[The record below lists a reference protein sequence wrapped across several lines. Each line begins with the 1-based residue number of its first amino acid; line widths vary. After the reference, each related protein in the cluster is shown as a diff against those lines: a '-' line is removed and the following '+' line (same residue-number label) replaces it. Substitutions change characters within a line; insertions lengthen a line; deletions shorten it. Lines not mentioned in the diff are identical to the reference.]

1 MLRHAVDLT
10 CATQRTIAFAMKK
23 TQLYADGACQG
34 NPGPGGYGTVLL
46 FGEHRK
52 ELSGGYRKTTNNRME
67 LTAVI
72 KGLEALKEKCEIEVY
87 SDSKYVVD
95 ALSKGWAAR
104 WRANGWRRNK
114 KERALNPELW
124 GRLLALC
131 EAHEVTFHWVKGHSG
146 NPENERCDQLASEAA
161 TQPDL
166 PPDNPYVDLVRIPI
180 QPETPQ
186 PVTANH
192 EASLPGAAHIVR
204 KDLDSPDG
212 NRRKKA
218 IFKAVKEKLT
228 ELVPDLIQLMKS
240 EKDPDLKSRCAW
252 ALGRLDCQEAEPS
265 LIAALNDQSEEVRTW
280 SAWALG
286 EIGNTRTKAHLQR
299 ALAREGLGDV
309 QQAIGGALKKL
320 NYDSTRTHVSELEKA
335 LQPPEAQDPTLVALM
350 KRLEKL
356 KWKTDREEIVAVRA
370 EMMEHN
376 PDFFDSYMSWVRRKP
391 EITVALEDGRKVY
404 S

>member
-1 MLRHAVDLT
+1 
-10 CATQRTIAFAMKK
+10 MKK
-23 TQLYADGACQG
+23 IQLYADGACQG
-34 NPGPGGYGTVLL
+34 NPGPGGYGAVLL

-67 LTAVI
+67 LTGVI
-72 KGLEALKEKCEIEVY
+72 KGLEALKEKCKVEVY

-114 KERALNPELW
+114 KERALNPDLW

-131 EAHEVTFHWVKGHSG
+131 EGHEVTFHWVKGHSG
-146 NPENERCDQLASEAA
+146 NPENERCDQLATEAA
-161 TQPDL
+161 AQPDL
-166 PPDNPYVDLVRIPI
+166 HSDEQYDDLLLTLT
-180 QPETPQ
+180 QPEAHP
-186 PVTANH
+186 PVAGDREDPVATAVQ
-192 EASLPGAAHIVR
+192 LVGR
-204 KDLDSPDG
+204 DLSSQDG
-212 NRRKKA
+212 DTRKKA
-218 IFKAVKEKLT
+218 IFKAVKEKLA
-228 ELVPDLIQLMKS
+228 ELGPDIVRLMKS
-240 EKDPDLKSRCAW
+240 EKDANLKSRCAW
-252 ALGRLDCQEAEPS
+252 ALGRLDCREAEPG

-286 EIGNTRTKAHLQR
+286 EIGTTRTKAHLQR
-299 ALAREGLGDV
+299 ALAREDLGDV

-356 KWKTDREEIVAVRA
+356 EWKTDRDEIVAVRA
-370 EMMEHN
+370 EMRGHN
-376 PDFFDSYMSWVRRKP
+376 LDFFDSYMSWVNRRP
-391 EITVALEDGRKVY
+391 GIIAALEDGRKVF